1 MEQQREYFDE
11 NRNLWNQRT
20 AVHKDSS
27 LYNVDSFLQG
37 ISSLNEIERRKLGD
51 VSNRKILHLQCH
63 FGMDN
68 LSRQRIGAHVTGVD
82 VSDLAI
88 NETKD

>member
-1 MEQQREYFDE
+1 
-11 NRNLWNQRT
+11 
-20 AVHKDSS
+20 
-27 LYNVDSFLQG
+27 
-37 ISSLNEIERRKLGD
+37 LNEIERRKLGD

-68 LSRQRIGAHVTGVD
+68 LSLQRIGAHVTRVD